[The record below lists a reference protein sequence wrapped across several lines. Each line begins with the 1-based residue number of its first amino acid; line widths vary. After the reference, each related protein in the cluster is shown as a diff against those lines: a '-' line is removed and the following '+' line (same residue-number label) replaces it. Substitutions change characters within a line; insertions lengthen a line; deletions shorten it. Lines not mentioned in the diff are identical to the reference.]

1 MEHGLCVSVD
11 YVHTMCRYME
21 MFTRNRIAQEQRHR
35 NSAFDG

>member
-11 YVHTMCRYME
+11 YVHTIVGTWRCSGVIE
-21 MFTRNRIAQEQRHR
+21 SHKEHIHR